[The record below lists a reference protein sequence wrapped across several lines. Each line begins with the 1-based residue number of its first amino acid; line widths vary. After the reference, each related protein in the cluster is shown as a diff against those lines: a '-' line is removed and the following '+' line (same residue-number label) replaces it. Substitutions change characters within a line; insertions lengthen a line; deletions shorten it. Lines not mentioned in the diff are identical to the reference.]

1 MTYRG
6 RWIPWIGAVAL
17 GLATSVA
24 IAGGTAPTPGSTAP
38 TTGVSAASGASVT
51 APGTKAV
58 SLPDTAVIDSVKG
71 AHRVFP
77 RPGPDLPAKLRQGGY
92 VLVFRHSITDWG
104 QRDADVTNFE
114 DRTTQRNLSAEGE
127 AAARSLGQSIAT
139 LGLPIGRVLSSPM
152 WRCRDTAQLAF
163 GRHETSIDLFQR
175 GSQSRA
181 VRVDL
186 LSTPPEKG
194 KDLVLVTH
202 QDVII
207 PIVAGLA
214 RDQLKEAE
222 ALVVKPLGNKKFEV
236 VAQIGPEDWA
246 RLAAA
251 DKPTH

>member
-1 MTYRG
+1 MTHRG
-6 RWIPWIGAVAL
+6 RWIPWIGSLAL
-17 GLATSVA
+17 WLAASGA
-24 IAGGTAPTPGSTAP
+24 MAGGTAPTPGSTAP
-38 TTGVSAASGASVT
+38 G
-51 APGTKAV
+51 
-58 SLPDTAVIDSVKG
+58 SLPDTAVVDSVKG

-92 VLVFRHSITDWG
+92 VIVFRHSITDWG

-127 AAARSLGQSIAT
+127 AAAKSIGQSIGA
-139 LGLPIGRVLSSPM
+139 LGLPIGRVMASPM

-163 GRHETSIDLFQR
+163 GRYETSIDLFQR

-181 VRVDL
+181 VRLDL

-236 VAQIGPEDWA
+236 VAQVGPEDWA

-251 DKPTH
+251 AKPTH

>member
-1 MTYRG
+1 MTHRG
-6 RWIPWIGAVAL
+6 RWIPWTGALAVWLAASLAL
-17 GLATSVA
+17 
-24 IAGGTAPTPGSTAP
+24 AGGTVPTAGTAP
-38 TTGVSAASGASVT
+38 AAGASVGT
-51 APGTKAV
+51 AVTPPGTAMAGT
-58 SLPDTAVIDSVKG
+58 LPDTAVIDSVKG

-92 VLVFRHSITDWG
+92 VIVFRHSITDWG

-114 DRTTQRNLSAEGE
+114 DRSTQRNLSAEGE
-127 AAARSLGQSIAT
+127 ATAKAIGRSIAA
-139 LGLPIGRVLSSPM
+139 LDLPIGRVLASPM

-222 ALVVKPLGNKKFEV
+222 ALVVKPLGDKKFEV
-236 VAQIGPEDWA
+236 VAQVGPEDWA

-251 DKPTH
+251 AKPAH

>member
-1 MTYRG
+1 MTHRG
-6 RWIPWIGAVAL
+6 RWIPRIGALAL
-17 GLATSVA
+17 WLGASVA
-24 IAGGTAPTPGSTAP
+24 FAGGTAPTPGSA
-38 TTGVSAASGASVT
+38 
-51 APGTKAV
+51 APG
-58 SLPDTAVIDSVKG
+58 SPPDTAVVDSVKG

-77 RPGPDLPAKLRQGGY
+77 RPSPDLPAKLRQGGY
-92 VLVFRHSITDWG
+92 VIVFRHSITDWG

-127 AAARSLGQSIAT
+127 AAAKSIGQSIAA
-139 LGLPIGRVLSSPM
+139 LGLPIGRVMASPM

-163 GRHETSIDLFQR
+163 GRYETSIDLFQR

-222 ALVVKPLGNKKFEV
+222 ALVVKPLGNKKFDV
-236 VAQIGPEDWA
+236 VAQVGPEDWA
-246 RLAAA
+246 KLAAA
-251 DKPTH
+251 AGKPAH